1 MEKTGFIYIWYDRK
15 RKMYYVG
22 CHWGSED
29 DGYIC
34 SSKRMNDAYRYRPQ
48 DFKRRIIQRGI
59 TDRKTLLE
67 VEHKWLQF
75 IPDKE
80 LGKQYYNHSKKH
92 CGHWINFPN
101 ANETRKK
108 CARKTNPTFTPEE
121 LEKRGKNISEAKTK
135 RKQERLS
142 KTGSPY
148 TQKQLDSFEKR
159 KGEIRGPQSE
169 ELKRKKSETMKN
181 KIENCEWKSWST
193 GKTLGPQTPER
204 IEKRAAKL
212 KGKKR
217 SIEQRLTISE
227 ANKKSWAEGKYTNRK
242 PNNMRDYIWVRR
254 KEDNSRTRIKKELY
268 NNEVYILGR

>member
-1 MEKTGFIYIWYDRK
+1 
-15 RKMYYVG
+15 
-22 CHWGSED
+22 
-29 DGYIC
+29 
-34 SSKRMNDAYRYRPQ
+34 
-48 DFKRRIIQRGI
+48 
-59 TDRKTLLE
+59 
-67 VEHKWLQF
+67 
-75 IPDKE
+75 
-80 LGKQYYNHSKKH
+80 
-92 CGHWINFPN
+92 
-101 ANETRKK
+101 
-108 CARKTNPTFTPEE
+108 
-121 LEKRGKNISEAKTK
+121 
-135 RKQERLS
+135 
-142 KTGSPY
+142 
-148 TQKQLDSFEKR
+148 
-159 KGEIRGPQSE
+159 
-169 ELKRKKSETMKN
+169 MKN